1 MVPELGAVLQVGSHE
16 NRVEG
21 QNHLPWPTCHASLD
35 ATQDTVGLLGCKYT
49 LLAHVEPFISWH
61 HQILHLRASLRPFYV
76 QFVSVLGNAL
86 TQIQDLAFVL
96 SSSVSD
102 VPLSLASSVNLL
114 MVHSIPLSMLPTK
127 MLNNTCPS
135 TNLWGMPL
143 VARLCLD
150 IEPLTISLWVQPSSQ
165 FLIQGVVHPSHQFFL
180 QFGDQNVMQD
190 DGKHFAQVQVDDVS
204 CYSFIHW
211 CCNSILKGL

>member
-1 MVPELGAVLQVGSHE
+1 MVPEVGAVLQVGSHE

-49 LLAHVEPFISWH
+49 LLAHVESLLNQH
-61 HQILHLRASLRPFYV
+61 SQIVLLRAALKSFSTQP
-76 QFVSVLGNAL
+76 VSVLGNAL

-165 FLIQGVVHPSHQFFL
+165 FLIQPVIHLSNPFFSKL
-180 QFGDQNVMQD
+180 ETRM
-190 DGKHFAQVQVDDVS
+190 S
-204 CYSFIHW
+204 CKTGGRCRLLLHYL
-211 CCNSILKGL
+211 LKF